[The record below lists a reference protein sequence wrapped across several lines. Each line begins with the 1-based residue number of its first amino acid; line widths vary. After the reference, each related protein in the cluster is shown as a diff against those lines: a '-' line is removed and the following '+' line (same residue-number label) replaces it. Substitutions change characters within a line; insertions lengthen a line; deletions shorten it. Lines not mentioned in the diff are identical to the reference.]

1 VSLAERIGWPAFSR
15 ADLAGDA
22 RLRLRRDGPEDWIRP
37 STDDERDI
45 VAGCSQPEVAVP

>member
-1 VSLAERIGWPAFSR
+1 VTPASGYVATVSKTGFWTR
-15 ADLAGDA
+15 
-22 RLRLRRDGPEDWIRP
+22 IRP